1 MTSDDTRN
9 SHVRYWVIAVLFI
22 ISSINYASRAT
33 LGIAGKPLSVE
44 FHLDPV
50 QLGYLFSAFG
60 WAYAIAQIPGGAL
73 LDRYGSRPVY
83 IWSIT
88 LWSLFTT
95 LQAFVPYF
103 AFLPVMISMF
113 VLRFALGVAESP
125 GFPANAR
132 IVANWFPSSERGTA
146 SAIFNASQYF
156 SVPAFTPLM
165 GWLAQYYGWQS
176 VFLVMGVIGFIGA
189 GVFALIVYS
198 PPRHKHISRREY
210 AYIEEGG
217 ALVNLDKPA
226 GGPQPIRWSIV
237 GQLLTNRMQVGVYI
251 AQYCINA
258 LTFFF
263 STWFFIYLHDA
274 RHMSVAGA
282 AFAAAGPAIAG
293 FAGGVLGGIFSDW
306 LLKRG
311 LPLSL
316 ARKIPILSGL
326 VISCAI
332 ILCNYTDSQGM
343 IMLFMS
349 IAFFGK
355 GVAAL
360 GWAVVSDTAPRE
372 ATGLAGSVF
381 NLCGNLSSIATPIV
395 IGYILKATNNDWTLA
410 LVFLV
415 AHPIVAMIGYGLI
428 AGELKRVVLKTA

>member
-9 SHVRYWVIAVLFI
+9 SHIRYWVIAVLFI

-44 FHLDPV
+44 YHLDPV

-83 IWSIT
+83 LWSIT
-88 LWSLFTT
+88 LWSLFTA

-103 AFLPVMISMF
+103 AFVPVMISMF

-176 VFLVMGVIGFIGA
+176 VFLVMGVICFVGA
-189 GVFALIVYS
+189 GVFAVVVHS
-198 PPRHKHISRREY
+198 PPRHKHISKREY

-237 GQLLTNRMQVGVYI
+237 GQLLTNRMQAGVYI

-274 RHMSVAGA
+274 RHMSIAKA

-311 LPLSL
+311 LPLSQ

-332 ILCNYTDSQGM
+332 ILCNYTDNQGM

-381 NLCGNLSSIATPIV
+381 NLCGNLSSIVTPIV
-395 IGYILKATNNDWTLA
+395 IGYILKATNNDWNLA

>member
-1 MTSDDTRN
+1 MTTTDDRN
-9 SHVRYWVIAVLFI
+9 SHVRYWIIAVLFI
-22 ISSINYASRAT
+22 VSCINYASRAS
-33 LGIAGKPLSVE
+33 LGIVGKPVSAE

-60 WAYAIAQIPGGAL
+60 WAYVIGQIPGGAL

-88 LWSLFTT
+88 LWSVFTA
-95 LQAFVPYF
+95 LQAFVSYF
-103 AFLPVMISMF
+103 AFVPVMISLF
-113 VLRFALGVAESP
+113 VLRFALGAAECP

-132 IVANWFPSSERGTA
+132 IVANWFPGSERGTA

-165 GWLAQYYGWQS
+165 GWLAQKYGWHS
-176 VFLVMGVIGFIGA
+176 VFLVMGGIGFVGA
-189 GVFALIVYS
+189 AIFAAVVQS
-198 PPRHKHISRREY
+198 PSRHKSISKREY
-210 AYIEEGG
+210 ATIEEGG
-217 ALVNLDKPA
+217 ALVNMDKPSA
-226 GGPQPIRWSIV
+226 GAQAIRWSIV
-237 GQLLTNRMQVGVYI
+237 GQLLTNRMQLGIYI

-263 STWFFIYLHDA
+263 SSWFFIYLADA
-274 RHMSVAGA
+274 RHMSVAKA
-282 AFAAAGPAIAG
+282 TVAAAGPAIAG
-293 FAGGVLGGIFSDW
+293 FAGGVLGGILSDW
-306 LLKRG
+306 LLRRG
-311 LPLSL
+311 VSLSN

-326 VISCAI
+326 VICCAI
-332 ILCNYTDSQGM
+332 ILCNYTDSQGL

-381 NLCGNLSSIATPIV
+381 NFCGNLSTIATPIV
-395 IGYILKATNNDWTLA
+395 IGYILKGTNNNWDLA

-428 AGELKRVVLKTA
+428 AGELKRVVLKD